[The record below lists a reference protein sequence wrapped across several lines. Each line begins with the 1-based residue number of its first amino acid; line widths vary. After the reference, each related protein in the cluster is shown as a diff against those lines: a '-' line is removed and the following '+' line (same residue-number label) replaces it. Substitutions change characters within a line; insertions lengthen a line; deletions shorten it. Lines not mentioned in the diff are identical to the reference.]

1 MFQKLILVGRLGRDP
16 EMRYTPTGQAVTSF
30 SVATDRQY
38 TDQGGKPVKETVWFR
53 VTAWGKL
60 AETCNTYLQKGKM
73 VLIEGRLTV
82 DAKSGGPRVWTGQDG
97 QPRASYE
104 VTAQTVKFL
113 SGRSEG
119 GSGEGGMEEDV
130 EAGPAEEIP
139 F

>member
-1 MFQKLILVGRLGRDP
+1 MYQKLVLVGRLGRDP
-16 EMRYTPTGQAVTSF
+16 EMRFTPTGQAVTSF

-38 TDQGGKPVKETVWFR
+38 TDQAGKPVKETVWFR

-82 DAKSGGPRVWTGQDG
+82 DAKTGGPRVWTGQDG
-97 QPRASYE
+97 TPRASYE
-104 VTAQTVKFL
+104 VNAQTVKFL
-113 SGRSEG
+113 SARTEG
-119 GSGEGGMEEDV
+119 GAEGGVEE
-130 EAGPAEEIP
+130 EGEQAPAEDIP

>member
-1 MFQKLILVGRLGRDP
+1 MFQKLVLVGRLGRDP
-16 EMRYTPTGQAVTSF
+16 EMRFTPTGQAVTSF

-38 TDQGGKPVKETVWFR
+38 TDQAGKPVKETVWFR
-53 VTAWGKL
+53 ITAWGKL
-60 AETCNTYLQKGKM
+60 AETCNSYLQKGKL

-82 DAKSGGPRVWTGQDG
+82 DPKSGGPRVWTGQDG

-113 SGRSEG
+113 SQRSEG
-119 GSGEGGMEEDV
+119 AGEGGVEEELDI
-130 EAGPAEEIP
+130 APSEEIP

>member
-1 MFQKLILVGRLGRDP
+1 MFQKLVLVGRLGRDP
-16 EMRYTPTGQAVTSF
+16 EMRFTPTGQAVTSF

-38 TDQGGKPVKETVWFR
+38 TDQSGKPVKETVWFR
-53 VTAWGKL
+53 ITAWGKL
-60 AETCNTYLQKGKM
+60 AETCNSYLQKGKL

-82 DAKSGGPRVWTGQDG
+82 DPKSGGPRVWTGQDG

-113 SGRSEG
+113 SQRSEG
-119 GSGEGGMEEDV
+119 AGEGGAEEDLDI
-130 EAGPAEEIP
+130 APSEEIP

>member
-1 MFQKLILVGRLGRDP
+1 
-16 EMRYTPTGQAVTSF
+16 MRFTPTGQAVTSF

-38 TDQGGKPVKETVWFR
+38 TDQAGKPVKETVWFR

-82 DAKSGGPRVWTGQDG
+82 DSKTGGPRVWTGQDG
-97 QPRASYE
+97 TPRASYE
-104 VTAQTVKFL
+104 VNAQTVKFL
-113 SGRSEG
+113 SARSE
-119 GSGEGGMEEDV
+119 GSGEGGVEEDM
-130 EAGPAEEIP
+130 EQGPSEEIP

>member
-1 MFQKLILVGRLGRDP
+1 MYQKLVIVGRLGRDP
-16 EMRYTPTGQAVTSF
+16 EMRFTPTGQAVTSF

-38 TDQGGKPVKETVWFR
+38 TDQSGKPVKETVWFR

-60 AETCNTYLQKGKM
+60 AETCNNYLQKGKL

-82 DAKSGGPRVWTGQDG
+82 DAKTGGPRTWVGQDG
-97 QPRASYE
+97 TPRASYE

-113 SGRSEG
+113 SQRSES
-119 GSGEGGMEEDV
+119 SGEGGADEDMEI
-130 EAGPAEEIP
+130 APSEEIP

>member
-1 MFQKLILVGRLGRDP
+1 MFQKLVMVGRLGRDP
-16 EMRYTPTGQAVTSF
+16 EMRFTPTGQAVTSF

-38 TDQGGKPVKETVWFR
+38 TDQSGKPVKETVWFR

-60 AETCNTYLQKGKM
+60 AETCNTYLQKGKL

-82 DAKSGGPRVWTGQDG
+82 DAKTGGPRTWVGQDG
-97 QPRASYE
+97 TPRASYE

-113 SGRSEG
+113 SQRTEGAAEG
-119 GSGEGGMEEDV
+119 GPEEDL
-130 EAGPAEEIP
+130 EIAPSEEIP

>member
-1 MFQKLILVGRLGRDP
+1 MFQKLVLVGRLGRDP
-16 EMRYTPTGQAVTSF
+16 EMRFTPTGQAVTSF

-38 TDQGGKPVKETVWFR
+38 TDQSGKPVKETVWFR
-53 VTAWGKL
+53 ITAWGKL
-60 AETCNTYLQKGKM
+60 AETCNSYLQKGKL

-82 DAKSGGPRVWTGQDG
+82 DPKSGGPRVWTGQDG

-113 SGRSEG
+113 SQRSEG
-119 GSGEGGMEEDV
+119 AAEGGVEEDLDI
-130 EAGPAEEIP
+130 APSEEIP

>member
-1 MFQKLILVGRLGRDP
+1 MYQKLVIVGRLGRDP
-16 EMRYTPTGQAVTSF
+16 EMRFTPTGQAVTSF

-38 TDQGGKPVKETVWFR
+38 TDQAGKPVKETVWFR

-82 DAKSGGPRVWTGQDG
+82 DSKTGGPRVWTGQDG
-97 QPRASYE
+97 TPRASYE
-104 VTAQTVKFL
+104 VNAQTVKFL
-113 SGRSEG
+113 SARSE
-119 GSGEGGMEEDV
+119 GSGEGGVEEDM
-130 EAGPAEEIP
+130 EQGPSEEIP

>member
-1 MFQKLILVGRLGRDP
+1 MYQKLVIVGRLGRDP

-38 TDQGGKPVKETVWFR
+38 SDQSGKPVKETVWFK

-60 AETCNTYLQKGKM
+60 AETCNTYLQKGKL

-82 DAKSGGPRVWTGQDG
+82 DTKTGGPRVWTGQDG
-97 QPRASYE
+97 QARASYE

-113 SGRSEG
+113 SQRQEG
-119 GSGEGGMEEDV
+119 GEPGQEEELDI
-130 EAGPAEEIP
+130 APSEEIP